1 MKHLAVASTALAF
14 AALSCAASCS
24 SAPVTEEKVAVV
36 SSRLL
41 APYLGGTEVGCDE
54 LVVEMTANFYPN
66 VGRPSTDPRL
76 HKVVRTRKDG
86 FDETTYLNLTG
97 APEGAFV
104 VTVGELDSMGD
115 KGWVKGKRT
124 TFTVLQAFTMRTPV
138 GTHEY
143 RLDAEA
149 KGAPFV
155 REDGKVRDLREF
167 RIRDGMVH
175 AR

>member
-1 MKHLAVASTALAF
+1 MRSIAAVLVLVACGL
-14 AALSCAASCS
+14 AASCS
-24 SAPVTEEKVAVV
+24 SAPVTEEKVSVV
-36 SSRLL
+36 SGRLL
-41 APYLGGTEVGCDE
+41 APYLSGNEVGCDE

-104 VTVGELDSMGD
+104 VTVGELDAMGE
-115 KGWVKGKRT
+115 KGWVKGRRT

-138 GTHEY
+138 GTHEH

-149 KGAPFV
+149 KGAPFM
-155 REDGKVRDLREF
+155 REAGKVRELREF
-167 RIRDGMVH
+167 RIEGGILH

>member
-1 MKHLAVASTALAF
+1 MRFAPAWLALAVCGL
-14 AALSCAASCS
+14 AASCS
-24 SAPVTEEKVAVV
+24 SGPVTEEKVSVV

-41 APYLGGTEVGCDE
+41 APYLTGNEVGCDE

-104 VTVGELDSMGD
+104 VAVGELDAIGE
-115 KGWVKGKRT
+115 KGWVKGRRT

-155 REDGKVRDLREF
+155 REDGKLRELREF
-167 RIRDGMVH
+167 RIQGGILH

>member
-1 MKHLAVASTALAF
+1 MMRVPAILAF
-14 AALSCAASCS
+14 TSFLLAAACS
-24 SAPVTEEKVAVV
+24 SGPVTDEAVSAV
-36 SSRLL
+36 SGRLL
-41 APYLGGTEVGCDE
+41 EPYLSGREVGCDE

-104 VTVGELDSMGD
+104 VAVGELDAMGE
-115 KGWVKGKRT
+115 KGWVKGRRT

-138 GTHEY
+138 GTHAY

-155 REDGKVRDLREF
+155 REDGKVRELREF
-167 RIRDGMVH
+167 RVVGGILH